1 MAPGKPTG
9 KEWLTKRNVEFSCQE
24 GGEIDAWQQSTGLW
38 LPWKANFIP
47 ILQMR
52 KVRPQDD
59 KALGQSHI
67 IVESGMC
74 PRSASSKTRGSYQL
88 AKSQWMYFG
97 NNCLRI
103 CSKLHQFLLCRDA
116 LFSNPKVSLG
126 RTLGSTVL
134 ASSQYSCLEKTM
146 DRVAWRPTVHG
157 VAKSRTQLSD

>member
-1 MAPGKPTG
+1 MEVGKQLMVSRLLLRMTYKSG
-9 KEWLTKRNVEFSCQE
+9 DGEKELY
-24 GGEIDAWQQSTGLW
+24 EIHGL
-38 LPWKANFIP
+38 IP